1 MGVTLV
7 SMATGLLD
15 WLRSDDVQNKM
26 TGNYF
31 GNWIMPNRPIFLS
44 EVNHLLLKAL
54 LNLKHGVNAFP
65 TYFQKWFGA

>member
-1 MGVTLV
+1 MGVPLV
-7 SMATGLLD
+7 RMATGLLD
-15 WLRSDDVQNKM
+15 WLRADDVQNKM

-54 LNLKHGVNAFP
+54 LNLKHGVSAFP
-65 TYFQKWFGA
+65 ADFQMRFRA